1 MIGKQGDNAFTPA
14 SKLTQEG
21 SIDKNNPVFGLKRDI
36 IRLIGNLVYKNRTN
50 QDKVCFFSKWIL
62 SLVSNWLTNE
72 FSVTTVISNS
82 ILSFIPLFS
91 NIILKRQV
99 ELNFQQTSFE

>member
-14 SKLTQEG
+14 NKLTQEG

-50 QDKVCFFSKWIL
+50 QDKVCFFFSNEYRLLWVIDSQMSFQL
-62 SLVSNWLTNE
+62 LVSCQIQY
-72 FSVTTVISNS
+72 FR
-82 ILSFIPLFS
+82 LFP
-91 NIILKRQV
+91 IFKQ
-99 ELNFQQTSFE
+99 NFK

>member
-1 MIGKQGDNAFTPA
+1 MIYRHAMVKCGYIISDLLHSITMIGKQGDNAFTPA

-50 QDKVCFFSKWIL
+50 QDKVCYFSEM
-62 SLVSNWLTNE
+62 ND
-72 FSVTTVISNS
+72 ISS
-82 ILSFIPLFS
+82 
-91 NIILKRQV
+91 
-99 ELNFQQTSFE
+99 E